1 MSTLP
6 EPLLESVFFE
16 MRNAIVAQDED
27 RLRLAWET
35 WPRASQDQVS
45 LPVLMALEAMK
56 PTSLAWLI
64 GWGAPWDFSVVERW
78 VWALKKKRHRN
89 SKRSSWEA
97 LGMLFLSTRDQK
109 SAQNAFVKVLLESPK
124 RCLPDPKDSTV
135 AQWARPFWHEVVE
148 FDSLC
153 KMALTPL
160 QALWLKGRVDLVAW
174 ALDSGADSHQVAVNS
189 VLPAWS
195 LERAVLEGQGFDVK
209 ASAEDPTSQML
220 KGYFCSYP
228 PSADAWSAISPLLK
242 QRMLDKA
249 LPSALPVAVG
259 RRF

>member
-6 EPLLESVFFE
+6 EPLPESVFLE

-27 RLRLAWET
+27 RLRLAWEA
-35 WPRASQDQVS
+35 WPKASQDQAS

-64 GWGAPWDFSVVERW
+64 GWRAPWDFSVVERW
-78 VWALKKKRHRN
+78 AWALKKKRQRN
-89 SKRSSWEA
+89 SKRASWEA
-97 LGMLFLSTRDQK
+97 LGTLFLSDPDHK
-109 SAQNAFVKVLLESPK
+109 SAQNAFVEMLLRLPK
-124 RCLPDPKDSTV
+124 RCLPDPKDSTI
-135 AQWARPFWHEVVE
+135 AQWARPFWDDVVE
-148 FDSLC
+148 FNSLC

-160 QALWLKGRVDLVAW
+160 QAFWLKGRVDLVEW
-174 ALDSGADSHQVAVNS
+174 ALDSGADSHRVAVNS

-195 LERAVLEGQGFDVK
+195 LERAVLEGRGFDVK
-209 ASAEDPTSQML
+209 ASAKDPTSQML

-228 PSADAWSAISPLLK
+228 PSADAWSAVSPLLK
-242 QRMLDKA
+242 QRMLDRA

-259 RRF
+259 CRF